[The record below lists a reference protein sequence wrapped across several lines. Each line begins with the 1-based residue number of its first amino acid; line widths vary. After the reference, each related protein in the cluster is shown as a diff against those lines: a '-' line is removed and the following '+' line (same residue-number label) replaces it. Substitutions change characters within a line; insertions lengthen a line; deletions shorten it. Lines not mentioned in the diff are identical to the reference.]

1 MLVVVVLLALL
12 LPLLLLLLLL
22 LLLPL
27 LLAAEDVPE
36 ELLLL
41 PLTLTVVA
49 SHPLVVELVPVLTDE
64 LPDDE
69 ELTEMID
76 CGRLL
81 DFDSGSVPMK
91 ELRSFGAAKKKETL
105 H

>member
-1 MLVVVVLLALL
+1 MLLVALVLLALL
-12 LPLLLLLLLL
+12 LA
-22 LLLPL
+22 LPL
-27 LLAAEDVPE
+27 LLAADEEAD

-49 SHPLVVELVPVLTDE
+49 SQPLVVELVPVLTDE
-64 LPDDE
+64 LPDED

-91 ELRSFGAAKKKETL
+91 EFRSFGALPSCEML
-105 H
+105 IDRSLI

>member
-1 MLVVVVLLALL
+1 MLLVALVLLALL
-12 LPLLLLLLLL
+12 LA
-22 LLLPL
+22 LPL
-27 LLAAEDVPE
+27 LLAADEEAD

-49 SHPLVVELVPVLTDE
+49 SQPLVVELVPVLTDE
-64 LPDDE
+64 LPDED

-91 ELRSFGAAKKKETL
+91 EFRSLGALPSCEML
-105 H
+105 IDRSLI